1 MYHGPV
7 SAWDV
12 IANIMGTFPRY
23 MVTRA
28 DKLVMV
34 EPWTESMTA
43 RERVVTIATTLD
55 EPRTANWVADHAEVK
70 WDTAKKHLDNLV
82 GAGTLLVT
90 DDDKYVPDTTK
101 AYFDTLRELIHNNSQ
116 EELRGELEAIA
127 ERVDEWKTEY
137 EVESID
143 DLEATL
149 AEDRNPGDVSERRRV
164 LRRWENSLRT
174 RQTIQTALSLY
185 DDVQSLTNDSSA
197 SVIESTG

>member
-12 IANIMGTFPRY
+12 IANIMGTVPKY
-23 MVTRA
+23 MVARGDT
-28 DKLVMV
+28 LVMV

-55 EPRTANWVADHAEVK
+55 EPRTANWVADQAEVK

-82 GAGTLLVT
+82 EAGTLLVT
-90 DDDKYVPDTTK
+90 DDDKYVPDPTK
-101 AYFDTLRELIHNNSQ
+101 AYFDTLRELIHNNSR
-116 EELRGELEAIA
+116 EDLRGELEAIA

-137 EVESID
+137 GVESLD
-143 DLEATL
+143 ELEATL
-149 AEDRNPGDVSERRRV
+149 AEDRNPEDVSDRRRV

-185 DDVQSLTNDSSA
+185 DDVQSLTDDSSA